1 MTRDAIRQTA
11 AERFFRQGYEAT
23 TVREIADALDIRAAS
38 IYYHYPDKQQILF
51 ELIDSTMTLLTDGVR
66 AAVATEPRPADQLVA
81 VVVHHVALH
90 ALRPLEATLGETE
103 LRSLTGERLDLA
115 VAHRDAYEAILLGV
129 LLRGAEAGEL
139 AAPDPKLAAY
149 AVIAMCTNVGIWY
162 RPDGRLTLTEVAAAY
177 ATMAARLVGAAPP
190 EPALVDRALAQA
202 VTAYT
207 FR

>member
-1 MTRDAIRQTA
+1 MTRGAIRQVA
-11 AERFFRQGYEAT
+11 AERFFHQGYEAT
-23 TVREIADALDIRAAS
+23 TVREIADDLDIRAAS

-66 AAVATEPRPADQLVA
+66 RAVAAEPRPSDQLVA

-115 VAHRDAYEAILLGV
+115 VAHRDAYEAIVLGV
-129 LLRGAEAGEL
+129 LQRGAAAGEL
-139 AAPDPKLAAY
+139 AAPDPKLASY
-149 AVIAMCTNVGIWY
+149 AVIAMCTNVGIWF
-162 RPDGRLTLTEVAAAY
+162 RPDGRLTLTEVASAY

-190 EPALVDRALAQA
+190 DPALVDRALAQA
-202 VTAYT
+202 VAAYT
-207 FR
+207 F